1 MSLAFSRLLWQ
12 SERYPKAALSHACA
26 SLVLLRGSASVEREM
41 QCWELANVSMQVVAA
56 TVRLRVSAEESRM
69 HFAMDCTEVRLSEKR
84 AMVDW
89 RSGRGVGLGGS
100 WLWDWEREVWHC

>member
-1 MSLAFSRLLWQ
+1 
-12 SERYPKAALSHACA
+12 
-26 SLVLLRGSASVEREM
+26 M

-84 AMVDW
+84 AMGP
-89 RSGRGVGLGGS
+89 SS
-100 WLWDWEREVWHC
+100 SQQ